1 MKSLA
6 EQVLKSD
13 LHSISR
19 ALSTVENRKEG
30 YLDLLDDLY
39 KKGKPSRVIGVTGA
53 PGVGKS
59 TLVDVY
65 INELVARKKKVAVIA
80 VDPSSPFSGG
90 AILGDRIRMKSNYD
104 NVFIRSVATRGAIGG
119 VSDSVFNMIVIFRAA
134 GYEYIIIETVGVGQ
148 NEISISRLSDITLLI
163 MSPGSGD
170 DIQMMKAG
178 IMETGDIFVINKS
191 DYPGADEFETFLRSS
206 FTDINNKIIKTSAK
220 NGQGVKELVTLVD
233 SIYEAENDKIKKK
246 GKAILKE
253 GLKYLL
259 LHEMSQK
266 VDEVINHASLSLDDI
281 INGSK
286 SPYSEMKRLLK
297 GGFLKW

>member
-1 MKSLA
+1 MKEL
-6 EQVLKSD
+6 L
-13 LHSISR
+13 SISR
-19 ALSTVENRKEG
+19 ALSTVENRRDG

-39 KKGKPSRVIGVTGA
+39 KKGKPAKVIGVTGA

-65 INELVARKKKVAVIA
+65 IKELVALKKKVAVIA

-90 AILGDRIRMKSNYD
+90 AILGDRIRMQSNYE
-104 NVFIRSVATRGAIGG
+104 NVFIRSVATRGAMGG
-119 VSDSVFNMIVIFRAA
+119 VSDSVFNMIVVFRAA

-148 NEISISRLSDITLLI
+148 NEISISKLSDITILV
-163 MSPGSGD
+163 MTPGSGD

-178 IMETGDIFVINKS
+178 IMEIGDVFVINKS
-191 DYPGADEFETFLRSS
+191 DNSGADELAAFLRSS
-206 FTDINNKIIKTSAK
+206 FTDVNNKIIKTVARS
-220 NGQGVKELVTLVD
+220 GQGVKDLIELVE
-233 SIYEAENDKIKKK
+233 SIYEVEKDKIKKK
-246 GKAILKE
+246 SKSILKE
-253 GLKYLL
+253 GLKYLM

-266 VDEVINHASLSLDDI
+266 VDEVIEHASLSLDDI
-281 INGSK
+281 VNGSK

>member
-1 MKSLA
+1 MKNLA

-13 LHSISR
+13 LLSISR

-30 YLDLLDDLY
+30 YMDLLDELY
-39 KKGKPSRVIGVTGA
+39 KKGKPSKVLGFTGA

-65 INELVARKKKVAVIA
+65 IKELVSKNKKIAVIA

-90 AILGDRIRMKSNYD
+90 AILGDRIRMQSSYD
-104 NVFIRSVATRGAIGG
+104 NVFIRSVATRGAMGG
-119 VSDSVFNMIVIFRAA
+119 VSDSVFNMIVVFRAA
-134 GYEYIIIETVGVGQ
+134 GFEYIIIETVGVGQ
-148 NEISISRLSDITLLI
+148 NEIGISKLSDLALLV
-163 MSPGSGD
+163 MNPGSGD

-178 IMETGDIFVINKS
+178 IMEIGDVFVINKC
-191 DYPGADEFETFLRSS
+191 DHEGADELEAFLKSS
-206 FTDINNKIIKTSAK
+206 FYDMNDKLVKTSAK
-220 NGQGVKELVTLVD
+220 SGQGVDKLVELVE
-233 SIYEAENDKIKKK
+233 SIYIKEADKIKQKNK
-246 GKAILKE
+246 SILKE

-259 LHEMSQK
+259 LHETSKK
-266 VDEVINHASLSLDDI
+266 VDEVLNNASLSLDDVV
-281 INGSK
+281 NGSK

>member
-1 MKSLA
+1 MK
-6 EQVLKSD
+6 D
-13 LHSISR
+13 LLSISK
-19 ALSTVENRKEG
+19 ALSAVENRKDG

-39 KKGKPSRVIGVTGA
+39 KKGKPAKVIGVTGA

-65 INELVARKKKVAVIA
+65 IKELVALKKKVAVIA

-90 AILGDRIRMKSNYD
+90 DRIRMQSNYE
-104 NVFIRSVATRGAIGG
+104 NVFIRSVATRGAMGG
-119 VSDSVFNMIVIFRAA
+119 VSDSVFNMIVVFRAA

-148 NEISISRLSDITLLI
+148 NEISISKLSDLTLLV
-163 MSPGSGD
+163 MTPGSGD

-178 IMETGDIFVINKS
+178 IMEIGDVFVINKS
-191 DYPGADEFETFLRSS
+191 DNPGADELEAFLRSS
-206 FTDINNKIIKTSAK
+206 FADINNKIIKTTARS
-220 NGQGVKELVTLVD
+220 GQGVKELVQLVE
-233 SIYEAENDKIKKK
+233 SIYELEQDKIKNKSK
-246 GKAILKE
+246 SILKE
-253 GLKYLL
+253 GLKYLM

-266 VDEVINHASLSLDDI
+266 VDEVIEHASLSLDDVVKA
-281 INGSK
+281 SK